1 METQSINLPLSWE
14 NETSEQSCI
23 CHAERDPLKKQT
35 ILFKIYISY
44 MWYGQY
50 SKARLSGELFE
61 KVN

>member
-14 NETSEQSCI
+14 RNETSEQSRI

-35 ILFKIYISY
+35 IFFFKIYISY

-50 SKARLSGELFE
+50 SKARLSGELF
-61 KVN
+61 